1 LEEAEMADDPTTPN
15 PDDDKPADD
24 PKPDSSELD
33 KMKAALRKANK
44 EAEENRRKLKELE
57 DRDKSDSE
65 KLSERVA
72 AAERRAE
79 EAEAKA
85 LRFEIAIEKGVK
97 ARWLSGSTREELE
110 AAAEEYLADHPP
122 ANGTGPAPAKPVE
135 DLRGGGEP
143 AEGPEPDIRKIVE
156 SIPRGI

>member
-1 LEEAEMADDPTTPN
+1 MP
-15 PDDDKPADD
+15 DD
-24 PKPDSSELD
+24 PKPDTGDGPKPDPKSDTDEVEKWKALA
-33 KMKAALRKANK
+33 KKHEQRAKENAEAAL
-44 EAEENRRKLKELE
+44 KLKALE
-57 DRDKSDSE
+57 DRDKSESD
-65 KLSERVA
+65 KLAERIAV
-72 AAERRAE
+72 AERRAA

-85 LRFEIAIEKGVK
+85 LRFEVATETGVK

-110 AAAEEYLADHPP
+110 AAAAEYLADHPP
-122 ANGTGPAPAKPVE
+122 ANGTNPAPAKPVE

>member
-1 LEEAEMADDPTTPN
+1 MEEAEMADEPAKPEDPT
-15 PDDDKPADD
+15 PDDD
-24 PKPDSSELD
+24 PKPDGELD

-57 DRDKSDSE
+57 DRDKTESE
-65 KLSERVA
+65 KLAGRVA
-72 AAERRAE
+72 DAERRAA

-85 LRFEIAIEKGVK
+85 LRFEVAVEKGVK

-122 ANGTGPAPAKPVE
+122 ANGNGPAPSKPVE

>member
-1 LEEAEMADDPTTPN
+1 M
-15 PDDDKPADD
+15 ADD
-24 PKPDSSELD
+24 PKPDDKDKDKDPTPNPDPDAGAKKALD
-33 KMKAALRKANK
+33 EERRARRDAEKQLRDIQS
-44 EAEENRRKLKELE
+44 KLKELE

-65 KLSERVA
+65 KLTERIA
-72 AAERRAE
+72 AAERRAV
-79 EAEAKA
+79 EAESKA
-85 LRFEIAIEKGVK
+85 LRYEVATEKGVK

-110 AAAEEYLADHPP
+110 AAADEYLADHPP
-122 ANGTGPAPAKPVE
+122 SNGNGPAPAKPVE

>member
-1 LEEAEMADDPTTPN
+1 MADEPN
-15 PDDDKPADD
+15 PEDTKTDDD
-24 PKPDSSELD
+24 PKPDNELD

-57 DRDKSDSE
+57 DRDKTESE
-65 KLSERVA
+65 KLAGRVA
-72 AAERRAE
+72 EAERRAQD
-79 EAEAKA
+79 AEAKA
-85 LRFEIAIEKGVK
+85 LRFEVAVEKGVK

-122 ANGTGPAPAKPVE
+122 ANGNGPVPAKPVE
-135 DLRGGGEP
+135 DLRGGSGADLRGGGDP
-143 AEGPEPDIRKIVE
+143 SEGPEPDIRKIVE

>member
-1 LEEAEMADDPTTPN
+1 M
-15 PDDDKPADD
+15 ADD
-24 PKPDSSELD
+24 PKPDDPKPDDPPDDPKPDSELD

-44 EAEENRRKLKELE
+44 EAEENRRKLKEFE
-57 DRDKSDSE
+57 DRDKSESE
-65 KLSERVA
+65 KLAERIA

-79 EAEAKA
+79 EAEAKS
-85 LRFEIAIEKGVK
+85 LRFEVSVEKGVK
-97 ARWLSGSTREELE
+97 ARWLSGTTREELE

-122 ANGTGPAPAKPVE
+122 ANGNGPAPTKPVE

-143 AEGPEPDIRKIVE
+143 AEGPEPDIRKVVE

>member
-1 LEEAEMADDPTTPN
+1 MADDP
-15 PDDDKPADD
+15 KPADD
-24 PKPDSSELD
+24 PNPDDGPEPGGGELE

-44 EAEENRRKLKELE
+44 EAEENRRKLKDLE

-65 KLSERVA
+65 KLAERAA
-72 AAERRAE
+72 AAERRAQ
-79 EAEAKA
+79 EAETKA
-85 LRFEIAIEKGVK
+85 LRFEVATEKGIK
-97 ARWLSGSTREELE
+97 ARWLSGNTREELE

-122 ANGTGPAPAKPVE
+122 AGNGTGPAPSKPVE

-156 SIPRGI
+156 AIPRGI

>member
-1 LEEAEMADDPTTPN
+1 MADDSTTPEDPK
-15 PDDDKPADD
+15 PDDD
-24 PKPDSSELD
+24 PKPDSELD

-57 DRDKSDSE
+57 DRDKSESE
-65 KLSERVA
+65 KLAGRVA
-72 AAERRAE
+72 EAERRALD
-79 EAEAKA
+79 AEAKA
-85 LRFEIAIEKGVK
+85 LRFEVAIEKGVK
-97 ARWLSGSTREELE
+97 ARWLSGTTREELE
-110 AAAEEYLADHPP
+110 AAAAEYLADHPP
-122 ANGTGPAPAKPVE
+122 ATNGPAPTKPVE

>member
-1 LEEAEMADDPTTPN
+1 M
-15 PDDDKPADD
+15 ADD
-24 PKPDSSELD
+24 PKPDDKHKDPTPSPDPDPDAGAKKALD
-33 KMKAALRKANK
+33 EERRARRDAEKQLRDIQS
-44 EAEENRRKLKELE
+44 KLKELE

-65 KLSERVA
+65 KLA
-72 AAERRAE
+72 ARLAEAE
-79 EAEAKA
+79 KRSTEAEAKA
-85 LRFEIAIEKGVK
+85 LRFEVATEKGVK

>member
-1 LEEAEMADDPTTPN
+1 MAEDL
-15 PDDDKPADD
+15 KPED
-24 PKPDSSELD
+24 PKPDDDSPKPDSELE
-33 KMKAALRKANK
+33 KLKAALRKANK
-44 EAEENRRKLKELE
+44 EAEDNRRKLKELE

-65 KLSERVA
+65 KLSERIA

-79 EAEAKA
+79 EAETKA

-110 AAAEEYLADHPP
+110 AAADEYLADHPP
-122 ANGTGPAPAKPVE
+122 ANGTGPAPTKPVE

>member
-1 LEEAEMADDPTTPN
+1 MADDPTNP
-15 PDDDKPADD
+15 PDDDGKPAD
-24 PKPDSSELD
+24 PPDKGGDELE

-44 EAEENRRKLKELE
+44 EAEENRRKLKEIE
-57 DRDKSDSE
+57 DRDKSESE
-65 KLSERVA
+65 KLAERIA
-72 AAERRAE
+72 AAERRAQD
-79 EAEAKA
+79 AEAKA
-85 LRFEIAIEKGVK
+85 LRYEVAIEKGVK
-97 ARWLSGSTREELE
+97 ARWLSGATREELE

-122 ANGTGPAPAKPVE
+122 ANGAGPAPTKPVE

>member
-1 LEEAEMADDPTTPN
+1 M
-15 PDDDKPADD
+15 ADD
-24 PKPDSSELD
+24 PKPDDPKNDDPKPDDPKPDSELE

-44 EAEENRRKLKELE
+44 EAEETRRKLKELE
-57 DRDKSDSE
+57 DRDKSESE
-65 KLSERVA
+65 KLTERIAV
-72 AAERRAE
+72 AERRAV
-79 EAEAKA
+79 EAEANA
-85 LRFEIAIEKGVK
+85 LRLQVSAEKGVK

-122 ANGTGPAPAKPVE
+122 ANGNGPAPAKPVE

-143 AEGPEPDIRKIVE
+143 AEGPEPDLRKIVE

>member
-1 LEEAEMADDPTTPN
+1 MADDPR
-15 PDDDKPADD
+15 PDDDTKPDDD
-24 PKPDSSELD
+24 PKPDGELE

-44 EAEENRRKLKELE
+44 EAEENRRKLKDLE
-57 DRDKSDSE
+57 DRDKSESE
-65 KLSERVA
+65 KLAERVA
-72 AAERRAE
+72 AAERRAAD
-79 EAEAKA
+79 AESKA
-85 LRFEIAIEKGVK
+85 LRFEVAIEKGVK
-97 ARWLSGSTREELE
+97 ARWLSGATREELE

-143 AEGPEPDIRKIVE
+143 ADGPEPDIRKIVE

>member
-1 LEEAEMADDPTTPN
+1 MANDPKPDDQKPDDPE
-15 PDDDKPADD
+15 DD
-24 PKPDSSELD
+24 PKPDGELE

-44 EAEENRRKLKELE
+44 EAEENRRKLKEIE
-57 DRDKSDSE
+57 DRDKSESE
-65 KLSERVA
+65 KLA
-72 AAERRAE
+72 ARTAEAERRAI

-85 LRFEIAIEKGVK
+85 LRYEVSVEKGVK

-122 ANGTGPAPAKPVE
+122 ANGNGPAPTKPVE